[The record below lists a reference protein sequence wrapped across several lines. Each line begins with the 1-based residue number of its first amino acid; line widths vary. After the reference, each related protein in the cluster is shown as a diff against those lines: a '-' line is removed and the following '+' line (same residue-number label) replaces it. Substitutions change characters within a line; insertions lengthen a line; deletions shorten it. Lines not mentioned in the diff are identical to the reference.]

1 LAFWTESAID
11 DLNNI
16 VDYIALDSIEQA
28 IILEDT
34 IYQKADKLDAMP
46 MMGKPGRIDGT
57 REFVA
62 MPNYIIIYHVR
73 NIEPV
78 IIRIKHAALNI

>member
-1 LAFWTESAID
+1 LAFWTESAIE

-34 IYQKADKLDAMP
+34 IYQKADNLDVMP
-46 MMGKPGRIDGT
+46 MMGKSGRIDGT

-62 MPNYIIIYHVR
+62 LPNYIIIYQIR
-73 NIEPV
+73 NNAPV
-78 IIRIKHAALNI
+78 IIRIKHAALKI